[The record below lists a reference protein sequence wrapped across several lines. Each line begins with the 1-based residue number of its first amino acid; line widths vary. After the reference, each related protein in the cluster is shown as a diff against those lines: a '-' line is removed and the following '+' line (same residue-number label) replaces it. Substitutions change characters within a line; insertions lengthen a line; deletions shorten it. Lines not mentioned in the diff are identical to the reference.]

1 MCPYRH
7 WHLGGRGLASEI
19 LGRRPQFRR
28 DNPQF
33 LSKRFAMFRPI
44 LGLLSI
50 VAFLPASQGAST
62 ITPSPPES
70 AVMPPSIEDCPD
82 RIGVSVREQKLMVVQ
97 INTRVA
103 VYPVSTSKY
112 GIGDFWGRMTTPLGY
127 LQVAQKIGDNAPE
140 GAVFHNRRFTGEILK
155 PNAPGRDPVIT
166 RIIWLRGLERQ
177 NAHAF
182 SRCIYIHGTPEEKRI
197 GKPAS
202 YGCIRMKSNDIA
214 ILFNQLPVGTLVQ
227 IVPDRLP
234 HVPKARKHQ
243 PKPFAPAPPEEDSG
257 DWMTSARS
265 APKSPAR
272 QRKSAALVQNSRA

>member
-1 MCPYRH
+1 MFPYRH
-7 WHLGGRGLASEI
+7 WHLGGRGSASEI

-70 AVMPPSIEDCPD
+70 AVTPPSVEDCPD
-82 RIGVSVREQKLMVVQ
+82 RIVVSVREQKLMVVQ
-97 INTRVA
+97 NNARVA

-127 LQVAQKIGDNAPE
+127 LQVAQKIGDNAPL
-140 GAVFHNRRFTGEILK
+140 GAVFHNRRFTGEILR
-155 PNAPGRDPVIT
+155 PNAPGRDPITT
-166 RIIWLRGLERQ
+166 RIIWLRGLEPQ

-182 SRCIYIHGTPEEKRI
+182 NRCIYIHGTPEERTI
-197 GKPAS
+197 GRPAT
-202 YGCIRMKSNDIA
+202 YGCIRMKSADVA
-214 ILFNQLPVGTLVQ
+214 ALYNQLPLGAFVE

-234 HVPKARKHQ
+234 GSRKATGTESALMTRPGPKGVLPQ
-243 PKPFAPAPPEEDSG
+243 PAGSSG
-257 DWMTSARS
+257 
-265 APKSPAR
+265 
-272 QRKSAALVQNSRA
+272 